1 METQFF
7 EPKNTI
13 WGSFTQPICG
23 DVGCLA
29 NHLEKNAAYCFWWY
43 LIQTEDWRHKMQPRK
58 KLGSSNVTW
67 KPPLFSTYF
76 HWWSTAAPWFRSGR
90 SSSSTRSSTTA
101 VGHWAWKTNIHCL
114 VAEPPREK
122 YHKWCCW
129 LTIIVPKKIRRTWIR
144 YWYWYCNVVAMTMI
158 MTIIVI
164 IYQYWQITITI
175 VNNI

>member
-58 KLGSSNVTW
+58 KTW
-67 KPPLFSTYF
+67 GLPTWLEKPPLFSTYF
-76 HWWSTAAPWFRSGR
+76 HWWINRCTLVSFRKKFQFHPKFDNCSGPLGMKNKHPLPGGWATQGKISQVVLLAHYNR
-90 SSSSTRSSTTA
+90 TKENKKNMNKILILILQCSSNDDDNDNNS
-101 VGHWAWKTNIHCL
+101 
-114 VAEPPREK
+114 
-122 YHKWCCW
+122 
-129 LTIIVPKKIRRTWIR
+129 
-144 YWYWYCNVVAMTMI
+144 
-158 MTIIVI
+158 
-164 IYQYWQITITI
+164 
-175 VNNI
+175 NNISILTNNNNNSK